1 LFPEVFGVEAGGWRG
16 KSFLTEV
23 REASASLGRSESEG
37 PKYCARYKFMY
48 VLSMILEIE
57 S

>member
-1 LFPEVFGVEAGGWRG
+1 LFSEVFGVEAGGWRG